1 MKFNKRFWS
10 EGPGSFAIAI
20 GIALF
25 IRWALLEAYVIPSG
39 SMLPTLLIND
49 HIFVNK
55 LVYGLRVP
63 FTEKWMVEFQNPER
77 GEVIVFKYPEDP
89 SLFYIKRV
97 VGVPGDRISY
107 ESGDLYINDELVVK
121 KPPTT
126 KKAEFNWLRDKDFS
140 GDVKGAASHYTHWQ
154 ETLGDATYSTLLK
167 QGDRFELGYGP
178 YTVPEDSY
186 FVMGD
191 NRDNSKDS
199 RLWSPEKRFVPRD
212 LLVGRASFVWL
223 SCEEKLPVITFLCNP
238 LTVRFKRFFHF
249 IE

>member
-1 MKFNKRFWS
+1 MKLNKRFWS

-63 FTEKWMVEFQNPER
+63 FTEKWMFEFEDPKR

-107 ESGDLYINDELVVK
+107 ENGDLYINDELVEK
-121 KPPTT
+121 KPPTD
-126 KKAEFNWLRDKDFS
+126 KKSEFEWLRSEDFPGVG
-140 GDVKGAASHYTHWQ
+140 GDAKTNYTHWQ
-154 ETLGDATYSTLLK
+154 ETLGDTSYSVLLRK
-167 QGDRFELGYGP
+167 GEHFDLEYGP
-178 YTVPEDSY
+178 YTVPEGNY

-199 RLWSPEKRFVPRD
+199 RLWSAEKRFVPRD

-238 LTVRFKRFFHF
+238 LTIRFKRFFHF

>member
-1 MKFNKRFWS
+1 MKLNKKFWS

-63 FTEKWMVEFQNPER
+63 FTEKWLFEFNDVER
-77 GEVIVFKYPEDP
+77 GEVIVFRFPEDQ
-89 SLFYIKRV
+89 SIFYVKRV
-97 VGVPGDRISY
+97 VGMPGDRITY
-107 ESGDLYINDELVVK
+107 ENGDLYINDSLVEK

-126 KKAEFNWLRDKDFS
+126 KKSEFQWLRKADFN
-140 GDVKGAASHYTHWQ
+140 GQDPAYFTHWEEKLG
-154 ETLGDATYSTLLK
+154 ETSHSILLGKGERY
-167 QGDRFELGYGP
+167 EEYGP
-178 YTVPEDSY
+178 ITVPEDHY

-199 RLWSPEKRFVPRD
+199 RVWGFVPRE
-212 LLVGRASFVWL
+212 LLIGRASFVWL

-238 LTVRFKRFFHF
+238 LTVRYKRFFHF

>member
-63 FTEKWMVEFQNPER
+63 FTENWLFEFKDVER
-77 GEVIVFKYPEDP
+77 GEVIVFRYPKNP
-89 SLFYIKRV
+89 SLFYVKRV
-97 VGVPGDRISY
+97 VGLPGDRVTY
-107 ESGDLYINDELVVK
+107 EDGDLYINDELVEK

-126 KKAEFNWLRDKDFS
+126 TKSEFKWLRKEDFS
-140 GDVKGAASHYTHWQ
+140 GRDPSVHYTHWQ
-154 ETLGDATYSTLLK
+154 ENLGEHSHSVLLSK
-167 QGDRFELGYGP
+167 GEHFREYGP
-178 YTVPEDSY
+178 YTVPEDHY

-191 NRDNSKDS
+191 NRDHSQDS
-199 RLWSPEKRFVPRD
+199 RAWDADKRFVPRD
-212 LLVGRASFVWL
+212 LLIGRASFVWL
-223 SCEEKLPVITFLCNP
+223 SCEEKLPVVSFLCNP

-249 IE
+249 ID

>member
-1 MKFNKRFWS
+1 MKFNKKFWS

-63 FTEKWMVEFQNPER
+63 FTEKWLFEFNEVER
-77 GEVIVFKYPEDP
+77 GEVIVFRFPEDQ
-89 SLFYIKRV
+89 SIFYVKRV
-97 VGVPGDRISY
+97 VGMPGDRITY
-107 ESGDLYINDELVVK
+107 ENGDLYINDSLVEK
-121 KPPTT
+121 KPPTS
-126 KKAEFNWLRDKDFS
+126 KKSEFQWLRKEDFNGQDPS
-140 GDVKGAASHYTHWQ
+140 YFTHW
-154 ETLGDATYSTLLK
+154 EEKLGESTHSILLGK
-167 QGDRFELGYGP
+167 GERYEEYGP
-178 YTVPEDSY
+178 ITVPEDHY

-199 RLWSPEKRFVPRD
+199 RVWGFVPRE
-212 LLVGRASFVWL
+212 LLIGRASFVWL

-238 LTVRFKRFFHF
+238 LTVRYKRFFHF